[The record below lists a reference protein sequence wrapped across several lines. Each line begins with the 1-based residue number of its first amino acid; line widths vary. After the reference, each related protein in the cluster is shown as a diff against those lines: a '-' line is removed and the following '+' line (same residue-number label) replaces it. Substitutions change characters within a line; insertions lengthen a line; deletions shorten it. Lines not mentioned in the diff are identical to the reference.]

1 MHIALLTDPIT
12 VDDYRVL
19 FPNTSFASQGPN
31 DEFLLQNNARNVSY
45 TKTCDYSVE
54 RLQGCD
60 PYLEG
65 DIVYMVT
72 VVPLTEEQ
80 KLQVRNANLVNV
92 RAQRNRLL
100 AESDWTQMADAKVSN
115 KAEWAAYRDILR
127 NLPDTIVDPLTDS
140 VVYPEQPPVVKLT

>member
-1 MHIALLTDPIT
+1 
-12 VDDYRVL
+12 
-19 FPNTSFASQGPN
+19 
-31 DEFLLQNNARNVSY
+31 
-45 TKTCDYSVE
+45 VE

-65 DIVYMVT
+65 DIVYMVA
-72 VVPLTEEQ
+72 VVPLTEEE
-80 KLQVRNANLVNV
+80 KLIVRNSNLVNV

-100 AESDWTQMADAKVSN
+100 AESDWTQMADANVSN